1 MSHSGAH
8 GLAVKNGL
16 TIIHKI
22 LNDGTASFSG
32 SMEMTGSITPD
43 TDDSRTIGSSS
54 LRWKDIYA
62 VQTTVGA
69 IFEHGLET
77 EGIGKFKTGTV
88 VCWHDGKLV
97 PCQQENDSLVMGV
110 IKEGK
115 DQPIIL
121 GAEDILVT
129 GKVSEGDFLV
139 TSSKFGHAKAAKL
152 DDFKFGC
159 VIGQALENSDSES
172 SLIKCMINKR

>member
-1 MSHSGAH
+1 MAN
-8 GLAVKNGL
+8 GLAVKDGL

-32 SMEMTGSITPD
+32 SMEMTGSISPD
-43 TDDSRTIGSSS
+43 QDAAREIGTTN

-69 IFEHGLET
+69 IFEYGLET
-77 EGIGKFKTGTV
+77 EGIGKYQTGTV
-88 VCWHDGKLV
+88 VCWHDGRLV
-97 PCQQENDSLVMGV
+97 PCQQEKDSLVMGV
-110 IKEGK
+110 IKQGK

-121 GAEDILVT
+121 GAEYILVT
-129 GKVSEGDFLV
+129 GKVNEGDFLV
-139 TSSKFGHAKAAKL
+139 TSDKIGHAKAADL
-152 DDFKFGC
+152 QQIKFGC
-159 VIGQALENSDSES
+159 VIAQALQNSDSDS

>member
-22 LNDGTASFSG
+22 LNDGTVSFSG
-32 SMEMTGSITPD
+32 SMEMTGSISPD
-43 TDDSRTIGSSS
+43 QDDLRQIGENN
-54 LRWKDIYA
+54 LRWKDIFA

-69 IFEHGLET
+69 IFEYGLET
-77 EGIGKFKTGTV
+77 EGIGKFQTGTV
-88 VCWHDGKLV
+88 VCWHDGRLV

-121 GAEDILVT
+121 GAEYVLVT
-129 GKVSEGDFLV
+129 GEVQEGDFLV
-139 TSSKFGHAKAAKL
+139 ASDKFGHAKAAKL
-152 DDFKFGC
+152 GEVKFGS
-159 VIGQALENSDSES
+159 VIGQALENSALETG
-172 SLIKCMINKR
+172 LIKCMINKR